1 MTAKMSRRELL
12 GLGLALAAS
21 GCGPRGARGGA
32 GGRGGSG
39 GGGGGRGRVI
49 VVGAG
54 VAGLTVAHRLVAAGR
69 EVVVLE
75 AQARVGGRVLTLREP
90 FAGGLYVEAGA
101 KHVVAE
107 PGLMALMQE
116 VGVKLV
122 KAARPAPAPRVVL
135 RGGQRLVEPPDAEDP
150 DEAALSEEE
159 RKLDFLG
166 RMRRYFGAG
175 FDADPRASAWLSG
188 EVAAADG
195 QSLQAYLAARGA
207 SARFIADMAQSI
219 AMGEPASAVSA
230 AWVIQQAA
238 AIRQE
243 IGWSTGGTGGRVAGG
258 SDAFPRALAARLG
271 QRVLLGAAVRR
282 IATGADGVRVGFE
295 RAGKLEEVSGARV
308 VVTVHAPVLRSI
320 VFTPALPAALQQGL
334 AAVRMASATLGWVE
348 LGRRVWDEAGVAGG
362 AQTDDSWGGLRDETL
377 AQPGPGG
384 ILSTYASGP
393 AARELAAL
401 GEAARAARLRA
412 LVERVHPGAAGA
424 IAAVVTKAWDEDRF
438 ARGAYAW
445 MPPGFLGEVVPALV
459 RGADRLHFAGDY
471 LSYRPGFMHG
481 AVASAERAAAEV
493 LAARG

>member
-1 MTAKMSRRELL
+1 MLAGISRRELL
-12 GLGLALAAS
+12 GLGALAAAAAAA
-21 GCGPRGARGGA
+21 GCGPRGGQR
-32 GGRGGSG
+32 GGRGAS
-39 GGGGGRGRVI
+39 GRVV

-54 VAGLTVAHRLVAAGR
+54 LAGLTVAHRLVAAGR

-90 FAGGLYVEAGA
+90 FANGLYVEAGA

-122 KAARPAPAPRVVL
+122 KAARPAPAPRVVV
-135 RGGQRLVEPPDAEDP
+135 RGGQRLLEAPDAVEADA
-150 DEAALSEEE
+150 DEAELTEEE
-159 RKLDFLG
+159 RGLDFLA
-166 RMRRYFGAG
+166 RMRRYFGAA
-175 FDADPRASAWLSG
+175 FEADPRAAEWLSG

-195 QSLQAYLAARGA
+195 QSLQDYLTARGA
-207 SARFIADMAQSI
+207 SARFIADMVQSI

-243 IGWSTGGTGGRVAGG
+243 IGWSTGGAGGRVVGG

-282 IATGADGVRVGFE
+282 IALGADGVRVGFE
-295 RAGKLEEVSGARV
+295 RAGKLEEITGARV

-334 AAVRMASATLGWVE
+334 AAVRVASATLGWAE

-401 GEAARAARLRA
+401 GEGARAARLRA
-412 LVERVHPGAAGA
+412 LVERVHPGATGA
-424 IAAVVTKAWDEDRF
+424 IAAVVTKVWDEDPF
-438 ARGAYAW
+438 AGGAYAW
-445 MPPGFLGEVVPALV
+445 MPPGFLGEVAPRLE
-459 RGADRLHFAGDY
+459 RGADRLHLAGDY
-471 LSYRPGFMHG
+471 LSYRPGFMQG
-481 AVASAERAAAEV
+481 AVASAERAVAEV
-493 LAARG
+493 LAERG